1 MTTNHIVKIIGELFD
16 LNADKINTEIKIN
29 ELENWDSLK
38 YMQLIIR
45 VEEELEIMLS
55 ADEISNIV
63 TINDLVDLC
72 SKKTVK

>member
-16 LNADKINTEIKIN
+16 LNADQINTEIKIN

-45 VEEELEIMLS
+45 AEEELEVMLS

-72 SKKTVK
+72 SKKR

>member
-16 LNADKINTEIKIN
+16 LNADQINTEIKIN

-45 VEEELEIMLS
+45 AEEELEVMLS
-55 ADEISNIV
+55 ADEISNLV

>member
-1 MTTNHIVKIIGELFD
+1 MTTDHIVKIIGELFD
-16 LNADKINTEIKIN
+16 LNADQINTEIKIN

-45 VEEELEIMLS
+45 AEEELEVMLS

-72 SKKTVK
+72 SKTVK

>member
-16 LNADKINTEIKIN
+16 LNADQINTEIKIN

-45 VEEELEIMLS
+45 AEEELEVMLS

>member
-1 MTTNHIVKIIGELFD
+1 MNHIVKIIGELFD
-16 LNADKINTEIKIN
+16 LNADQINTEIKIN

-45 VEEELEIMLS
+45 AEEELEVMLS

>member
-1 MTTNHIVKIIGELFD
+1 MTTDHIVKIIGELFD
-16 LNADKINTEIKIN
+16 LNADQINTEIKIN

-45 VEEELEIMLS
+45 AEEELEVMLS